1 MAMFGSLRDIN
12 VFKSTTRELTED
24 IISQQ
29 IGYYKIMLRHTDV
42 NVYGESMKK
51 TFIGPVL
58 LNCLIERGD
67 FDVVRLEIGLD
78 SVRKVNFRFFRDH
91 LEEANVLPEVG
102 DVIMYNELYYEVDN
116 VNENQFILGKN
127 PDYSYSEGLENFG
140 DSYSMTCVTH
150 LTSPDSLFIE
160 KHIL

>member
-1 MAMFGSLRDIN
+1 MAIFGSSRDVN
-12 VFKSTTRELTED
+12 TFKSFSREIVED
-24 IISQQ
+24 VVSQQ
-29 IGYYKIMLRHTDV
+29 IGYYKIMLNSTEV
-42 NVYGESMKK
+42 NVYGESLKK

-67 FDVVRLEIGLD
+67 FDVARLEIGLD
-78 SVRKVNFRFFRDH
+78 SVRKNNFRFLKDH

-102 DVIMYNELYYEVDN
+102 DIIMYNELYYEVDN

-127 PDYSYSEGLENFG
+127 PDYAYSAGLENFG
-140 DSYSMTCVTH
+140 ASYSMTCVTH
-150 LTSPDSLFIE
+150 LTSPDALFIE